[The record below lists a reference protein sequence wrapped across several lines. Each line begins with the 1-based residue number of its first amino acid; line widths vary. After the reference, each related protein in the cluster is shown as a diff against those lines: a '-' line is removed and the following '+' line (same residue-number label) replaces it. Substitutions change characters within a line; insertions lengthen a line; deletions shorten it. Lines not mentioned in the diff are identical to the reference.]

1 MYLLP
6 LHTQRVSQR
15 WPLAFAR
22 VDPCLGLSPPLVQ
35 PLERAGSW
43 ARFRV
48 ADPQPAAAPGEDAAG
63 PGQAAGAAAALQQDA
78 AARNIEFKLLYLL
91 LKYFLKSSPRIY

>member
-1 MYLLP
+1 M
-6 LHTQRVSQR
+6 
-15 WPLAFAR
+15 
-22 VDPCLGLSPPLVQ
+22 DPCLGLSPPLVQ

-63 PGQAAGAAAALQQDA
+63 PGQAAGDAAALQQDA